1 MNVSSLSSCS
11 RAPETLPRNR
21 FKGFKE
27 DFQKLQAALKSGDLK
42 AAQDAYAKL
51 KQDLPGSSNSSKNT
65 GTQLGKDLDSIG
77 SALQSGDLSG
87 AQKAFASLQQDIQSA
102 RAHHHHNHHDQDGD
116 ADDSAS
122 TTASVIPASSPT
134 TFDAQA

>member
-11 RAPETLPRNR
+11 RAPETLPQNR

-87 AQKAFASLQQDIQSA
+87 AQKAFTSLQQDIESA
-102 RAHHHHNHHDQDGD
+102 RAHHHHDQDGD